1 MDPNPNNYPILSF
14 VMSKLPSIGPRRA
27 AGEDEF
33 DVEQPKPR
41 SPQAQEP
48 HFELTERMPHLTDPK
63 VAAAMRLAVADVS
76 QARSMLKSL
85 GEQPDHEMVDT
96 AKVKL
101 TEVDALLAKKLEEIV
116 LAPRPPEVD
125 PQEWR
130 SKLAE
135 KEAECRKEAE
145 KEKEFHKAVIALEE
159 AHKSYASLLKD
170 AENRL
175 EKIYA
180 VAVAGG
186 DVSAI
191 ALEESGDKELAVNEE
206 VNEEVVAILQEA
218 SGKAIEK
225 VDLSGRQLTLLPEA
239 FGRIRSLVV
248 LKLSNNQLA
257 AIPDSFSGLENL
269 QELYL
274 SNNLLEALPDSIG
287 FLVNLMILDISSN
300 KLTALP
306 DSICQCRS
314 LVELDASFNQ
324 LAYLPTNIGYELVNL
339 KKLSIFLN
347 KLRSLPTSVGE
358 MRSLRVL
365 DVHFN
370 ELRGLPHS
378 IGKLSHLEILNLS
391 SNFSDLTELPDSLGD
406 LSNLKEIDVSNNQI
420 RELPHSVSRL
430 DNLTKLNVDQNPL
443 VIPPKE
449 VVNEGIP
456 AVKAYLVKRRLDILM
471 EEERQYTKED
481 VDQAPTNI
489 LTRSATWLTRV
500 VSNVSE
506 SFTGY
511 LGVTGNSD
519 ADHYLNQ
526 QL

>member
-1 MDPNPNNYPILSF
+1 MYF
-14 VMSKLPSIGPRRA
+14 QK
-27 AGEDEF
+27 
-33 DVEQPKPR
+33 
-41 SPQAQEP
+41 
-48 HFELTERMPHLTDPK
+48 
-63 VAAAMRLAVADVS
+63 
-76 QARSMLKSL
+76 
-85 GEQPDHEMVDT
+85 
-96 AKVKL
+96 
-101 TEVDALLAKKLEEIV
+101 
-116 LAPRPPEVD
+116 
-125 PQEWR
+125 
-130 SKLAE
+130 
-135 KEAECRKEAE
+135 
-145 KEKEFHKAVIALEE
+145 
-159 AHKSYASLLKD
+159 
-170 AENRL
+170 
-175 EKIYA
+175 
-180 VAVAGG
+180 
-186 DVSAI
+186 
-191 ALEESGDKELAVNEE
+191 
-206 VNEEVVAILQEA
+206 
-218 SGKAIEK
+218 
-225 VDLSGRQLTLLPEA
+225 LLPMPTHQDH
-239 FGRIRSLVV
+239 V
-248 LKLSNNQLA
+248 LSNIFLCINTVDFHA
-257 AIPDSFSGLENL
+257 FS
-269 QELYL
+269 
-274 SNNLLEALPDSIG
+274 
-287 FLVNLMILDISSN
+287 
-300 KLTALP
+300 
-306 DSICQCRS
+306 RS

>member
-145 KEKEFHKAVIALEE
+145 KEKELHKAVIALEE

-191 ALEESGDKELAVNEE
+191 ALEESGDKELA

>member
-1 MDPNPNNYPILSF
+1 
-14 VMSKLPSIGPRRA
+14 MSKLPSIGPRRA

-63 VAAAMRLAVADVS
+63 VSAAMRLAVADVS

-116 LAPRPPEVD
+116 LAPRPPE
-125 PQEWR
+125 
-130 SKLAE
+130 
-135 KEAECRKEAE
+135 
-145 KEKEFHKAVIALEE
+145 AVIALEE

-170 AENRL
+170 AENKL

-248 LKLSNNQLA
+248 LKLSNNQLE

-406 LSNLKEIDVSNNQI
+406 LSNLKEIDLSNNQI

-449 VVNEGIP
+449 VVNEGIQ

-481 VDQAPTNI
+481 VDQAPTSI

-506 SFTGY
+506 SFTSY